1 MNNIYWKIIL
11 QKKRK
16 VKKTRA
22 NSYNQTNKENLQER
36 LREYLGNFSEDDKIK
51 REIMLTLKI
60 KIYQTQIEK
69 GKKDLWKNII
79 IKKKFVKSSN

>member
-1 MNNIYWKIIL
+1 MEDYSPK
-11 QKKRK
+11 KKRK
-16 VKKTRA
+16 VKKTRW
-22 NSYNQTNKENLQER
+22 NNYNQTNKENLQER

-51 REIMLTLKI
+51 KEIMLTLKI

-79 IKKKFVKSSN
+79 IKKKIC

>member
-51 REIMLTLKI
+51 KEIMLTLKI

-69 GKKDLWKNII
+69 GKKDL
-79 IKKKFVKSSN
+79 

>member
-11 QKKRK
+11 QKKQK

-22 NSYNQTNKENLQER
+22 NNYNQTNKENLQER

-69 GKKDLWKNII
+69 GKKDL
-79 IKKKFVKSSN
+79 

>member
-51 REIMLTLKI
+51 KEIMLALKI

-69 GKKDLWKNII
+69 GKRIYEKLLL
-79 IKKKFVKSSN
+79 